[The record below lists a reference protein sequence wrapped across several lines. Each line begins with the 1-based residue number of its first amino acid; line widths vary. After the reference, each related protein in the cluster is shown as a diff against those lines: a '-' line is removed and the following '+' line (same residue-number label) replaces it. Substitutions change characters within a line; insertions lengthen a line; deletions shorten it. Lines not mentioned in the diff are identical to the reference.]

1 MDTDNGSEIEELKQE
16 VEELKAITQDTNRQV
31 HKMRRSNRWA
41 LLFRII
47 WWLTILGVTGAA
59 YYYYLQPYVERA
71 MDAYNNTKDL
81 QVQVQDWF
89 AQFGRTSN

>member
-1 MDTDNGSEIEELKQE
+1 MADDLQQLKQE
-16 VEELKAITQDTNRQV
+16 VEKLRAVTEDTNKLV
-31 HKMRRSNRWA
+31 HRMRRGGRWA

-59 YYYYLQPYVERA
+59 YYYYLQPYVGQA
-71 MDAYNNTKDL
+71 MNAYNNTKDL
-81 QVQVQDWF
+81 QVQIQKFF